1 MAKFTVLDET
11 AIGAQGGRGEQQRAP
26 GQPQQQQQGG
36 TVPGV
41 SFADSDIRAVR
52 GAIAELYSGFKMT
65 KTQTHETWGVYKAL
79 IDSMTGS
86 NTTKYICAIVPNDRL
101 VPLGSQIPLRDL
113 PWISFQAR
121 TTANPRLEFAG
132 FPMKEQQYAVRRNT
146 ILFDKIKLAHE
157 YENKW
162 VYVPD
167 HLPLTV
173 DVMLTKPDENFAP
186 EGTVVSALE
195 LFQTVINLEM
205 QQ

>member
-1 MAKFTVLDET
+1 MSKFTVLDET
-11 AIGAQGGRGEQQRAP
+11 AIGGPQAGQREERALKQQN
-26 GQPQQQQQGG
+26 Q
-36 TVPGV
+36 TKNVPGV

-65 KTQTHETWGVYKAL
+65 KTQAHETWGVYKAL

-86 NTTKYICAIVPNDRL
+86 NTTKYICAIVPKDRL
-101 VPLGSQIPLRDL
+101 VPLGSQIPLAEL
-113 PWISFQAR
+113 PWMSFQAR
-121 TTANPRLEFAG
+121 TTASPRLEFAG

-146 ILFDKIKLAHE
+146 ILFDKIKVAHE

-173 DVMLTKPDENFAP
+173 DVMLTKADENFAQ

>member
-11 AIGAQGGRGEQQRAP
+11 AIGGPQAGQREERA
-26 GQPQQQQQGG
+26 PQQQNQTGN
-36 TVPGV
+36 VPGV

-65 KTQTHETWGVYKAL
+65 KTQAHETWGVYKAL

-86 NTTKYICAIVPNDRL
+86 NTTKYICAIVPKDRL
-101 VPLGSQIPLRDL
+101 VPLGSQIRLADL

-121 TTANPRLEFAG
+121 TTASPRLEFAG

-146 ILFDKIKLAHE
+146 ILFDKIKVAHE

-173 DVMLTKPDENFAP
+173 DVMLTKEDENFAQ

>member
-26 GQPQQQQQGG
+26 QQPQQQGG

-101 VPLGSQIPLRDL
+101 VPLGSQIHLRDL

-146 ILFDKIKLAHE
+146 ILFDKIKVAHE

>member
-11 AIGAQGGRGEQQRAP
+11 AIGPQGGRSEQQRAP
-26 GQPQQQQQGG
+26 QQPQQQQGG

-101 VPLGSQIPLRDL
+101 VPLGSQIHLRDL